1 VNRIL
6 VMATLLFCAACGRGG
21 DGAVRQGTEMP
32 VAINSESPFQY
43 PADLFDQ
50 GVEGEV
56 RLRLF
61 VDSLGR
67 VVQEST
73 RVASSSGTSGFDSVA
88 VRGAVEGTMAV
99 LDAGHLRVAEKVA
112 GSDGVPTRCPPRSL
126 ASGSRAPT
134 GLALITAMVPGLAPP
149 TEVVPAFCGRVT

>member
-1 VNRIL
+1 MNRNL
-6 VMATLLFCAACGRGG
+6 CLAGLLACAACGHGG

-32 VAINSESPFQY
+32 VVINSDSPFQY

-67 VVQEST
+67 VVPEST
-73 RVASSSGTSGFDSVA
+73 RVASSSGTPGFDSVA
-88 VRGAVEGTMAV
+88 VHGSVDLRFAPGHRSGQPVGMAFYLPV
-99 LDAGHLRVAEKVA
+99 VFRRQAAGVR
-112 GSDGVPTRCPPRSL
+112 
-126 ASGSRAPT
+126 
-134 GLALITAMVPGLAPP
+134 
-149 TEVVPAFCGRVT
+149 

>member
-6 VMATLLFCAACGRGG
+6 VMAALLLCAACGRGG

-88 VRGAVEGTMAV
+88 VRGAVDLRFAPGRRDGQPVGMAFYLPV
-99 LDAGHLRVAEKVA
+99 VFRRYAAPSGN
-112 GSDGVPTRCPPRSL
+112 PTP
-126 ASGSRAPT
+126 
-134 GLALITAMVPGLAPP
+134 
-149 TEVVPAFCGRVT
+149 

>member
-1 VNRIL
+1 MR
-6 VMATLLFCAACGRGG
+6 TLGVAALLLCAACGRGG
-21 DGAVRQGTEMP
+21 DAAARQGTEMP

-67 VVQEST
+67 VVQDST
-73 RVASSSGTSGFDSVA
+73 RVASSSGTLGFDSVA
-88 VRGAVEGTMAV
+88 LRGSVDLRFAPGRKDGQPVGMAFYLPV
-99 LDAGHLRVAEKVA
+99 VFR
-112 GSDGVPTRCPPRSL
+112 RY
-126 ASGSRAPT
+126 ASPSGNPN
-134 GLALITAMVPGLAPP
+134 P
-149 TEVVPAFCGRVT
+149 